1 MCVAGKPANAEFRG
15 WYRRW
20 GVLVGIED
28 VGRVSGSD
36 ESEESGERRGRRGED
51 EMKADKG

>member
-1 MCVAGKPANAEFRG
+1 VAGKPANAEFRG